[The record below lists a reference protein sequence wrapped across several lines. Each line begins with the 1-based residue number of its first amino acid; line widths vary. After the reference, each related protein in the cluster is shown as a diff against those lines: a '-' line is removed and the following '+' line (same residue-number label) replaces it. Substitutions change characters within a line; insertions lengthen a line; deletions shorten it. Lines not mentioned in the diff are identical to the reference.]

1 MSLTLTKTD
10 KDFIYSKVTLM
21 DFKPISMERVLVSFL
36 ARLRN
41 NGNTSTVIR
50 REGVELTVPGLVEEY
65 LNNPEMFEGFQ
76 EHKGVVL
83 SWFETHLVDIVN
95 RGKKNAA
102 LASPRPLHGY
112 VYRFRNAKHSK
123 VYGVDRQFYELL
135 ASAGREG
142 QLALSSLRSFFFPEE
157 DPMTGAA
164 KENAALVDV
173 ETETLQYLKE
183 QVKRD
188 TASKDRE
195 TNFKPLCHVAPK
207 VFAEDIS
214 RLLAYRNHVPRSVM
228 VEYLVTL
235 MGFHL
240 GLYLLRMIHV
250 VPRMV
255 EAKGEL
261 APCGHGESCHCRQAM
276 LVDVAGLPK
285 TSMARLAQKSMEYH
299 ISQIPVFVR
308 ANFAARK
315 LEDYAAQLRKT
326 RGLGLESLSDVL
338 RLSRDQSTP
347 DREGYFQNRLGRL
360 LDDQPEDELPPE
372 QQRLLELASSNMD
385 KYLELIVFERS
396 DYHRKFV
403 HQAIDSFFFKNSAS
417 ALIAQPSGVGA
428 PRRFVLGGR
437 ILEVLLQIMLL
448 KPGGQSGFHTAPLR
462 FTELLDELRER
473 YGIYIDRLPEELGDA
488 SVSDHAAL
496 RGNIEAMKV
505 RLRELGFYRDLSDAS
520 ATQFVTPRYT
530 VAKAGKTAQG
540 AA

>member
-1 MSLTLTKTD
+1 MSLTLSKAD

-21 DFKPISMERVLVSFL
+21 DFKPVSMERVLVSFL

-50 REGVELTVPGLVEEY
+50 REGVDLTVPGLVEEY
-65 LNNPEMFEGFQ
+65 LNNPELFEGFQ
-76 EHKGVVL
+76 EHKDVVL
-83 SWFETHLVDIVN
+83 GWFEAHLVDIVN

-112 VYRFRNAKHSK
+112 VYRFRNAKYSK
-123 VYGVDRQFYELL
+123 VYGIDKQVYELL

-142 QLALSSLRSFFFPEE
+142 QLALSSLRTFFFPEE

-164 KENAALVDV
+164 TRKAELVDV

-188 TASKDRE
+188 TPTKDRE
-195 TNFKPLCHVAPK
+195 VNFKPLCHVAPK
-207 VFAEDIS
+207 LLSEDIS

-235 MGFHL
+235 IGFHL

-261 APCGHGESCHCRQAM
+261 TPCGHHESCQCRQAI

-285 TSMARLAQKSMEYH
+285 TNMARLAQRSMQLH
-299 ISQIPVFVR
+299 IDQIPVFIR
-308 ANFAARK
+308 SNFAARK

-326 RGLGLESLSDVL
+326 RGQPLETLADVL
-338 RLSRDQSTP
+338 RLSQDQWTT
-347 DREGYFQNRLGRL
+347 DREGYFQHRLGRL
-360 LDDQPEDELPPE
+360 LDDQPEDDLPPE
-372 QQRLLELASSNMD
+372 QQRLLQLASTNMD

-417 ALIAQPSGVGA
+417 ALIAQPSGIGA

-437 ILEVLLQIMLL
+437 ILEVLLQILLL
-448 KPGGQSGFHTAPLR
+448 KPGGQYGFHTSPLR

-473 YGIYIDRLPEELGDA
+473 YGIHIDRLPAELGDA
-488 SVSDHAAL
+488 SVGDHAAL
-496 RGNIEAMKV
+496 RENIEAMKV

-530 VAKAGKTAQG
+530 VAKTGKEQG

>member
-1 MSLTLTKTD
+1 MSLTLTKAD

-65 LNNPEMFEGFQ
+65 LEQPEKFQGFN
-76 EHKGVVL
+76 EHKEVVL
-83 SWFETHLVDIVN
+83 GWFEAHLVDLVN

-112 VYRFRNAKHSK
+112 VYRFRNTKYSK

-135 ASAGREG
+135 SSAGREG
-142 QLALSSLRSFFFPEE
+142 QAALSSLRAFFFPEE

-164 KENAALVDV
+164 AQNAALVDV
-173 ETETLQYLKE
+173 ETETLQYLKD

-188 TASKDRE
+188 TATKDRE
-195 TNFKPLCHVAPK
+195 LNFKPLCQVAPK
-207 VFAEDIS
+207 VMAEDIT
-214 RLLAYRNHVPRSVM
+214 RLLAYRNLVPRSVM

-235 MGFHL
+235 MGFHM

-261 APCGHGESCHCRQAM
+261 APCGHGDSCHCRQAM

-285 TSMARLAQKSMEYH
+285 TNMARLAQQSMEYH
-299 ISQIPVFVR
+299 INQIPVFVR

-326 RGLGLESLSDVL
+326 RGLSLEGLGDVL
-338 RLSRDQSTP
+338 RLSHDQFTP

-360 LDDQPEDELPPE
+360 LDDQPEEELPPE
-372 QQRLLELASSNMD
+372 QQRLLELASTNMD

-403 HQAIDSFFFKNSAS
+403 HQAIDSGRTTG
-417 ALIAQPSGVGA
+417 QRGVTLNA
-428 PRRFVLGGR
+428 ARCLG
-437 ILEVLLQIMLL
+437 
-448 KPGGQSGFHTAPLR
+448 
-462 FTELLDELRER
+462 
-473 YGIYIDRLPEELGDA
+473 
-488 SVSDHAAL
+488 
-496 RGNIEAMKV
+496 
-505 RLRELGFYRDLSDAS
+505 
-520 ATQFVTPRYT
+520 
-530 VAKAGKTAQG
+530 
-540 AA
+540 